1 MNFGEQIRNIRA
13 NNGLTQEQFAQ
24 RLNVSRQTISSW
36 ENDRNLPDLEM
47 TVHIAKVFGLSLDQ
61 LILGGSNMTEKLISD
76 GSETT
81 KARINRSILIIGSIL
96 MCIGAACLIL
106 KGMSVEYV
114 DSAGILHENFFLLP
128 IGFLFLF
135 GGAAAFAVA
144 GVKAIASRFKK
155 QKHDDVSGS

>member
-1 MNFGEQIRNIRA
+1 MNFGEQIRSIRA

-96 MCIGAACLIL
+96 MCIGAAC
-106 KGMSVEYV
+106 
-114 DSAGILHENFFLLP
+114 
-128 IGFLFLF
+128 
-135 GGAAAFAVA
+135 
-144 GVKAIASRFKK
+144 
-155 QKHDDVSGS
+155 